1 MEKLKIL
8 GSVTS
13 EVMLGS
19 TTVPVTFLV
28 TEEFIAPALLGNR
41 ELTKFNV
48 SINLL
53 NKLLFVG
60 ENQEPVPFSLDTA
73 TPLGSVGPDGV
84 AVLASTITV
93 PPRSARF
100 VAFHCEKVDPDAPYA
115 LIEPVPTLDQKRVY
129 VPRHFE
135 NIYNNIIVV
144 KLLNP
149 LPTKQVLPEHTPDRK
164 SVV

>member
-60 ENQEPVPFSLDTA
+60 ENQEPVPFSL
-73 TPLGSVGPDGV
+73 
-84 AVLASTITV
+84 ST
-93 PPRSARF
+93 
-100 VAFHCEKVDPDAPYA
+100 
-115 LIEPVPTLDQKRVY
+115 
-129 VPRHFE
+129 
-135 NIYNNIIVV
+135 
-144 KLLNP
+144 LLP
-149 LPTKQVLPEHTPDRK
+149 HWGRLVRTVLPFWPAPSQFLPDQPDL
-164 SVV
+164 